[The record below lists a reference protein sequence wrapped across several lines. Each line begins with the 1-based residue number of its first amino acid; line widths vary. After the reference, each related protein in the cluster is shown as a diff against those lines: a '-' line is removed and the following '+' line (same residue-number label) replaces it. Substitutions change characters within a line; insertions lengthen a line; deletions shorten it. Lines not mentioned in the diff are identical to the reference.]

1 MISKVQLYILAR
13 FTMSLVLVLLSL
25 VINLSIVII
34 ILRNQGLRKTG
45 YFKLHMFFLAINT
58 LYLILTCPYRAIMAH
73 TAMFHYW
80 GWVLPG
86 SSSLLNVLTN
96 PWLLKAITDLPHC
109 LLGLQVSIHRKY
121 PLNLNYYDCY
131 WKIFICLK
139 NIYLQAWILCGMTI
153 DCRMSMSWSFHNR
166 TRFISGTR
174 LTFTI
179 LSVLISIAAMA
190 FIR

>member
-1 MISKVQLYILAR
+1 MILIIFRCYSLYMISKVKFYILAR
-13 FTMSLVLVLLSL
+13 FTISLVLVLLSL
-25 VINLSIVII
+25 IINLSIVII

-121 PLNLNYYDCY
+121 PRNLKYCVI
-131 WKIFICLK
+131 WFVLE
-139 NIYLQAWILCGMTI
+139 NIHMFKKYLLTGM
-153 DCRMSMSWSFHNR
+153 DFMWHDY
-166 TRFISGTR
+166 R
-174 LTFTI
+174 L
-179 LSVLISIAAMA
+179 
-190 FIR
+190 

>member
-1 MISKVQLYILAR
+1 MIISFLSVLYIIYIISSVKFYILAR

-96 PWLLKAITDLPHC
+96 PWLLKAVTDLPHC

-121 PLNLNYYDCY
+121 SLNLEYYD
-131 WKIFICLK
+131 
-139 NIYLQAWILCGMTI
+139 
-153 DCRMSMSWSFHNR
+153 SS
-166 TRFISGTR
+166 
-174 LTFTI
+174 
-179 LSVLISIAAMA
+179 
-190 FIR
+190 

>member
-1 MISKVQLYILAR
+1 MILIILYYSLYMICNVKFYILAR
-13 FTMSLVLVLLSL
+13 FTISLVLVLLSL

-34 ILRNQGLRKTG
+34 ILRNRGLRQTG

-58 LYLILTCPYRAIMAH
+58 LYLMLTCPYRAIMAH

-121 PLNLNYYDCY
+121 PLNLKYC
-131 WKIFICLK
+131 
-139 NIYLQAWILCGMTI
+139 
-153 DCRMSMSWSFHNR
+153 
-166 TRFISGTR
+166 
-174 LTFTI
+174 
-179 LSVLISIAAMA
+179 V
-190 FIR
+190 

>member
-1 MISKVQLYILAR
+1 
-13 FTMSLVLVLLSL
+13 MSLVLVLLSL

-121 PLNLNYYDCY
+121 PLNLEHLIWFFYENNHMFE
-131 WKIFICLK
+131 K
-139 NIYLQAWILCGMTI
+139 YLFTGM
-153 DCRMSMSWSFHNR
+153 DFMWNDY
-166 TRFISGTR
+166 R
-174 LTFTI
+174 L
-179 LSVLISIAAMA
+179 
-190 FIR
+190 